1 MFFLYRILVSFD
13 FSNCMYGN
21 HWPTLQFYFLIL
33 NLLFLVV
40 SPSNSLQ
47 DISPPVTPIN
57 VSIQNSSPRIAASPV
72 ISTRS
77 PVLLA
82 HQRSPVLLAHQQS
95 PSLQNQSPVQP
106 NPQRHL
112 TTHHG
117 NSSTPPPPPPPLASH
132 TSAAPTPLSGTT
144 TQAHCGDS
152 SIPNSSLRNDV
163 TFSRLAEDASFNGI
177 HVLSQTQLHPLQ
189 QATLLQVS
197 CFFNC
202 LPKY

>member
-21 HWPTLQFYFLIL
+21 HWPTLQFYFLTL
-33 NLLFLVV
+33 NLL
-40 SPSNSLQ
+40 
-47 DISPPVTPIN
+47 
-57 VSIQNSSPRIAASPV
+57 SPV

-152 SIPNSSLRNDV
+152 SIPNSSLKNDV

-197 CFFNC
+197 CFFNR